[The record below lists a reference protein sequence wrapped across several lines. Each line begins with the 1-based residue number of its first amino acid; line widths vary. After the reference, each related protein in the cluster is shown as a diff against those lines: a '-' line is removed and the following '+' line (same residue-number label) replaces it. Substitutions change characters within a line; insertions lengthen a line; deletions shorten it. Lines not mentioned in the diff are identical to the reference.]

1 MVESIRDLET
11 LISHLLIFGVLT
23 SIILISIGTGLWL
36 IQAQELTLNLSSGW
50 VLKGDDFFDALKV
63 TLEILFSGNNLP
75 YAFMVAGV
83 LFLMLTQYLR
93 VVMSAMYFFTI
104 RDWKYVSMTLIV
116 LGILTVTLLWGPK
129 L

>member
-1 MVESIRDLET
+1 MVESIRNLET

-36 IQAQELTLNLSSGW
+36 IQAQELTLNLRSGW

-63 TLEILFSGNNLP
+63 TLEILFSGSNP
-75 YAFMVAGV
+75 SYAFMAAGV

-116 LGILTVTLLWGPK
+116 LGILTVTLLWGPR